1 MRLISLDL
9 KNFKCHKDTHVHFGD
24 VTKISGANGTGK
36 TSIFDAFCWVLTGKD
51 SLGRVCGTGQ
61 KGEATIRPRGA
72 DGELVRQVEI
82 SVTAELMDEDG
93 EATTLLR
100 VFTEVWSADKNTGE
114 KLFKGNTTKYFINNV
129 PTPANKYD
137 AWAKEHVDPELLR
150 LTGDPEYF
158 PMMPWQDQR
167 KWLLK
172 LAGTVTDAD
181 VIAAHEELKPLDVG
195 RYSIADIKAIAQ
207 NQMKLANKAI
217 KEDVIRIDQTVA
229 LAGNS
234 TEADLEAQIA
244 KYDEMV
250 AAQAE
255 MVAEAESEL
264 LKAKSAGRKMVALA
278 EYDAARMEV
287 ENWEARR
294 HNKLEAIKADIRKQA
309 DDIAVVI
316 NHTKMDMAGK
326 QASVMGLKR
335 NTQALEEERNALYKQ
350 YDEESAREFKE
361 DVCPFCNQPIHS
373 GVADELRRKFNEDKA
388 RKLEEIVTQGKR
400 VRDSINKNK
409 EQIDALMSGVAADE
423 KVIAEKQKDLAGIY
437 GVEREAINAVPQL
450 EDVPAF
456 RDVRAKC
463 DRLKRELDGLEEPDT
478 TKLQAVVDGAKS
490 QLVMLQDKRSALK
503 AQKGTLMAVAD
514 LRENLQI
521 QRVLADEAS
530 ATLRLVSE
538 FIQAKCRMLTEAV
551 NKLFPGLEWRLFTQ
565 NITNDDIV
573 ETCELTMHGVNYRDL
588 SQGEKIRAGMLIVD
602 KMQEKLGVK
611 TPVWI
616 DGAES
621 ITFTPDVKS
630 QLVLLRA
637 QENINELKIEEA

>member
-9 KNFKCHKDTHVHFGD
+9 KNFKSHKDFHVHFGD
-24 VTKISGANGTGK
+24 VTKITGANGTGK
-36 TSIFDAFCWVLTGKD
+36 TSVFDAFCWVLTGKD

-93 EATTLLR
+93 EVTTLLR

-114 KLFKGNTTKYFINNV
+114 KLFKGNTTKYFINDV

-137 AWAKEHVDPELLR
+137 AWVKDHVDPELLR
-150 LTGDPEYF
+150 LTGDPGFF
-158 PMMPWQDQR
+158 PTMQWQDQR
-167 KWLLK
+167 RWLLK

-181 VIAAHEELKPLDVG
+181 VIAAHEELKPLEVG
-195 RYSIADIKAIAQ
+195 RYSITDIKAMAQ
-207 NQMKLANKAI
+207 NKLKLANKAI
-217 KEDVIRIDQTVA
+217 KEDVIRIDQTVV

-264 LKAKSAGRKMVALA
+264 LKAKSAGRKMVAMA
-278 EYDAARMEV
+278 EYDAARLEV
-287 ENWEARR
+287 ENWEQRR
-294 HNKLEAIKADIRKQA
+294 HNKIEAVKADIRRQA
-309 DDIAVVI
+309 DMLAAEIERVKT
-316 NHTKMDMAGK
+316 TKAK
-326 QASVMGLKR
+326 QRASVEELLSKNR
-335 NTQALEEERNALYKQ
+335 ELEEEKQKLYKQ
-350 YDEESAREFKE
+350 YDAENDREFTE
-361 DVCPFCNQPIHS
+361 DVCPFCHQKIQNGI
-373 GVADELRRKFNEDKA
+373 ADELHGKFNADKA
-388 RKLEEIVTQGKR
+388 RKLEEIVTRGKQ
-400 VRDSINKNK
+400 VAASINRNK
-409 EQIDALMSGVAADE
+409 EQIEALMAGVDADA
-423 KVIAEKQKDLAGIY
+423 KVIDDTQKLLDGMHDE
-437 GVEREAINAVPQL
+437 ERKALEAVPQL
-450 EDVPAF
+450 EDVAAF
-456 RDVRAKC
+456 REARAKR

-478 TKLQAVVDGAKS
+478 TKLQEVLDGSRS
-490 QLVMLQDKRSALK
+490 QLAMLQDKRSELK

-514 LRENLQI
+514 LRENLQV

-530 ATLRLVSE
+530 TTLRMVSE
-538 FIQAKCRMLTEAV
+538 FIQAKCRMLTDAV
-551 NKLFPGLEWRLFTQ
+551 NKLFPGLEWRLFSQ
-565 NITNDDIV
+565 NITNDDVV

-630 QLVLLRA
+630 QLVLLKA